1 MFIDFGFIKPPMT
14 MLKNYLLI
22 AIRTFVRNRTTSF
35 VNFLGLTIGLACS
48 LLIFLHVN
56 EELGYDRF
64 HSKSNRI
71 FRVLSIDN
79 ALGVSNNVVGITIP
93 ALAQAMKAEIPEVED
108 VVRIAWVG
116 RNLVKYEE
124 NTFYAENT
132 FLTDQSFL
140 EVFDFELIEG
150 DRKTCLVEPNSTIIT
165 KSMADKLFGD
175 QNPMGKIF
183 TAAGS
188 NDLVVSG
195 ILKDETR
202 PTHLK
207 FDIVISLNP
216 SPSDSTSAQF
226 LNSWR
231 SIAMVE
237 YALLRDPARADEV
250 VVQMDSLLRKNNVIE
265 AWNATL
271 QPLQKVHLYSGDI
284 LFDNFN
290 NNKGNIRYV
299 QSLSLIAII
308 ILLIASFNYMNLSTA
323 RSVGRAR
330 EVGVRKT
337 LGAYRQQL
345 IGQHLSEAFLQ
356 ILVSLIVAVL
366 AVEILNHYLKIFS
379 STIFSSFIANPSLL
393 AYLLILV
400 FVLGGLSG
408 LYPAIV
414 LSSYKPQLVLKGRFG
429 SGKKGLLLRRMLV
442 SLQFIAAFVM
452 ISGTIVV
459 INQVEYSLAKD
470 KGFNASQIVNIRLDN
485 RDLFE
490 KYKTLEEELKKIP
503 GIKMIAASSS
513 MPGLG
518 YGRRVIIPEGS
529 QDTDTWITSVFSAN
543 ENFIPLMEM
552 EIVEGENF
560 RENMSQ
566 QPSPVIVNQSLVKAA
581 GWENGLNKTIKLGNG
596 QEMQVIGVIKDFHFT
611 SLRHSIEPIM
621 ISYRAGA
628 NGVVSLRVDESNMGQ
643 TIKSIEQAWKNVNG
657 SIPFEYKYFDETLA
671 YLFEKEKEFSMLFFR
686 FTLLSIFIAVLGVF
700 GLATYSAEQR
710 TKEIGIRKT
719 FGGTTK
725 QMLMLQTNDY
735 TMLILFAIVIG
746 TPISIKLMSSWL
758 EGFEYRISLDSTP
771 FILASILS
779 LVVTIS
785 TVSIQSFRA
794 AQMNPT
800 ESLKYE

>member
-1 MFIDFGFIKPPMT
+1 MFIDFGFIKPPKT

-237 YALLRDPARADEV
+237 Y
-250 VVQMDSLLRKNNVIE
+250 
-265 AWNATL
+265 
-271 QPLQKVHLYSGDI
+271 
-284 LFDNFN
+284 
-290 NNKGNIRYV
+290 
-299 QSLSLIAII
+299 
-308 ILLIASFNYMNLSTA
+308 
-323 RSVGRAR
+323 
-330 EVGVRKT
+330 
-337 LGAYRQQL
+337 
-345 IGQHLSEAFLQ
+345 
-356 ILVSLIVAVL
+356 
-366 AVEILNHYLKIFS
+366 
-379 STIFSSFIANPSLL
+379 
-393 AYLLILV
+393 
-400 FVLGGLSG
+400 
-408 LYPAIV
+408 
-414 LSSYKPQLVLKGRFG
+414 
-429 SGKKGLLLRRMLV
+429 
-442 SLQFIAAFVM
+442 
-452 ISGTIVV
+452 
-459 INQVEYSLAKD
+459 SLAKD

-552 EIVEGENF
+552 ELVEGENF
-560 RENMSQ
+560 RENMSL

-657 SIPFEYKYFDETLA
+657 SIPFEYKFFDETFA
-671 YLFEKEKEFSMLFFR
+671 YLFDKEKEFSMLFFR